1 MAFLEEFP
9 EKAKEFAGVATERA
23 KEIADVAA
31 EKAREAVDSARL
43 AAAAAAEQR
52 SLDKSCKALG
62 EWYLSQLEGDAPE
75 EIADVAAAA
84 RASQEKLSELK
95 AARQK
100 DEAEIEVEP
109 VAVERSCP
117 LCGTLTD
124 GRFCPQCG
132 APIE

>member
-62 EWYLSQLEGDAPE
+62 EWYLSQLEGDAPA
-75 EIADVAAAA
+75 EIADVVAAA
-84 RASQEKLSELK
+84 RASQEKLADLR

-100 DEAEIEVEP
+100 EEDAEP
-109 VAVERSCP
+109 LPVERSCP

-124 GRFCPQCG
+124 GKFCPQCG
-132 APIE
+132 APMGD